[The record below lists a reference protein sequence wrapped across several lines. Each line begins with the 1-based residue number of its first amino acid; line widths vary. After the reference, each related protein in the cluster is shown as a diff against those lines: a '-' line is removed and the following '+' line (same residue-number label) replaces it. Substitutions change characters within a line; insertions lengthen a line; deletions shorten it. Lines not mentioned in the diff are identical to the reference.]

1 MWLRLTALVLL
12 PEPSPKAQ
20 SVLVIVP
27 VDVFVK
33 LTFSGLVPP
42 VGPPTKFAIGT
53 TAPIPVIGFVLLPPF
68 AEENMT
74 TLLKNAALVGLKR
87 TTTFVKPNPVRLN
100 GVPDRIVNGPPVMEV
115 VPPLKAAPPRFVT
128 VKLA

>member
-12 PEPSPKAQ
+12 PEPSPKSQ

-42 VGPPTKFAIGT
+42 VGPPTKLAIGT

-74 TLLKNAALVGLKR
+74 TLLKKDALVGLNGTNPITGGRRRKR
-87 TTTFVKPNPVRLN
+87 
-100 GVPDRIVNGPPVMEV
+100 M
-115 VPPLKAAPPRFVT
+115 
-128 VKLA
+128 